1 MFARASRQGWLGRL
15 LALVAAV
22 FLLAGPL
29 SPAMAQPM
37 GDCCPDSACHD
48 MGYGEGGHGQDKSTC
63 PTACAVA
70 CVTAP
75 APQQTVVESPLPVAH
90 VPASPPA
97 PRLLGRVLAPEPRPP
112 R

>member
-1 MFARASRQGWLGRL
+1 MFERASRQGWLGRL

-29 SPAMAQPM
+29 SPAMAQSM
-37 GDCCPDSACHD
+37 DDCCPDAACHD
-48 MGYGEGGHGQDKSTC
+48 RGHGQDKSTC
-63 PTACAVA
+63 PSACAVA

-75 APQQTVVESPLPVAH
+75 APEQTLVDSPLPVAH
-90 VPASPPA
+90 IPASPPV
-97 PRLLGRVLAPEPRPP
+97 PRLFGRVLAPEPRPP